1 VHCIHTSASIG
12 IGRYPEDGNSVQLL
26 MKNADLAMYHAK
38 RQKRGSIQFYH
49 EELNHRQNEREQLEG
64 ELQHALDSNE
74 FTLFYRPRVNLISG
88 RLSAVEVVP
97 SWQHPRL
104 GLITAEQFMS
114 TSVNSSLLALLN
126 EWVISTTCEQVRTW
140 LDAGVLFNG
149 VPIEVDMTF
158 PPVHAELSE
167 LVLRALHKYNIP
179 PSLLQLGLAESLL
192 TSEMEQVTSVLA
204 ELHREGLTIAVDD
217 FGTGCSSLAILKT
230 LPLAALKI
238 DRIFVRELVNP
249 EADTAMI
256 GAIVNLARALA
267 LRVVANGVQSAG
279 QIRILESLGCDE
291 CQGEFICA
299 PLQASAMEAK
309 LRGAVLH

>member
-1 VHCIHTSASIG
+1 
-12 IGRYPEDGNSVQLL
+12 
-26 MKNADLAMYHAK
+26 MKNADIAMYHAK
-38 RQKRGSIQFYH
+38 RQKRGSIQSYH
-49 EELNHRQNEREQLEG
+49 EKLNLRQNELDQLEC
-64 ELQHALDSNE
+64 ELQQALDAKA
-74 FTLFYRPRVNLISG
+74 FTLFYRPRVNLTSG

-104 GLITAEQFMS
+104 GFITAEQFMS
-114 TSVNSSLLALLN
+114 NSVNGGLLALIN
-126 EWVISTTCEQVRTW
+126 EWVISATCGQLRSW
-140 LDAGVLFNG
+140 LDSGVLLEG
-149 VPIEVDMTF
+149 VPIEVDMAI
-158 PPVHAELSE
+158 PQVHSDLSV
-167 LVLRALHKYNIP
+167 LVLRALHKYKIP
-179 PSLLQLGLAESLL
+179 PSHLQLGLAESLL
-192 TSEMEQVTSVLA
+192 TREMEQVACVLT

-238 DRIFVRELVNP
+238 DRVFVRELVAP

-279 QIRILESLGCDE
+279 QVQILESLGCDE

-299 PLQASAMEAK
+299 PLQAAAMEAR
-309 LRGAVLH
+309 LRDAVLH